1 MTGIAGPPFEAPIRV
16 RFDEAAPDGRLRTSN
31 VLRYAQ
37 DLAWLHSAALG
48 FGRDWYAEHGLAWLV
63 RAAELE
69 VVAPVGVGT
78 ALSGSTEVVGF
89 RRVWSRR
96 RSELRDEAGALVAWV
111 HIDWVLLDRRGAP
124 TRIPDSIASIFGVAG
139 TTGTTAGLTLGRVA
153 LGDVPPDASRSTIVV
168 RPQELDPMD
177 HVNNAVY
184 ADWLDEAVISA
195 GDVAATR
202 AIPRH
207 VAIEYAGGRRA
218 GPGPRG
224 GRLARRP
231 GMGVPPRRR
240 RERHGT
246 GPRHP
251 ALGPSAG
258 RQQQAVLAVVA
269 HLEQLLNRLSMLM
282 KPIRNVSSTSSG
294 SLKRSFSAAPSASG
308 MWFESGIAAR
318 VYSIAS
324 RSRGASAD
332 GSRDATSGSSTMSEM
347 CTRSQC
353 EFVQNWH
360 SLRCD
365 AVMITSSLTRRSSSP
380 PG

>member
-48 FGRDWYAEHGLAWLV
+48 FGRDWYAENGLAWLV

-96 RSELRDEAGALVAWV
+96 RSKLRDEAGALVAWV

-153 LGDVPPDASRSTIVV
+153 LGDAPPDASQSTIVV

-207 VAIEYAGGRRA
+207 VAIEYAA
-218 GPGPRG
+218 AAAPG
-224 GRLARRP
+224 
-231 GMGVPPRRR
+231 
-240 RERHGT
+240 
-246 GPRHP
+246 
-251 ALGPSAG
+251 
-258 RQQQAVLAVVA
+258 QVLKAVVWRA
-269 HLEQLLNRLSMLM
+269 DRAWAFRL
-282 KPIRNVSSTSSG
+282 G
-294 SLKRSFSAAPSASG
+294 DAAS
-308 MWFESGIAAR
+308 
-318 VYSIAS
+318 
-324 RSRGASAD
+324 
-332 GSRDATSGSSTMSEM
+332 DAELVRAT
-347 CTRSQC
+347 
-353 EFVQNWH
+353 
-360 SLRCD
+360 LR
-365 AVMITSSLTRRSSSP
+365 
-380 PG
+380 

>member
-69 VVAPVGVGT
+69 VAAPVGVGT
-78 ALSGSTEVVGF
+78 VLSGSTEVVGF

-96 RSELRDEAGALVAWV
+96 RSELRDEAGTLVAWV
-111 HIDWVLLDRRGAP
+111 HIDWVLLDHRGAP
-124 TRIPDSIASIFGVAG
+124 TRIPDSIASIFGA
-139 TTGTTAGLTLGRVA
+139 TAATGTTAGLTLGRVA
-153 LGDVPPDASRSTIVV
+153 LGDAPPDASQSTIVV

-207 VAIEYAGGRRA
+207 VAIEYAA
-218 GPGPRG
+218 
-224 GRLARRP
+224 A
-231 GMGVPPRRR
+231 
-240 RERHGT
+240 
-246 GPRHP
+246 
-251 ALGPSAG
+251 
-258 RQQQAVLAVVA
+258 
-269 HLEQLLNRLSMLM
+269 
-282 KPIRNVSSTSSG
+282 
-294 SLKRSFSAAPSASG
+294 AAPGQVLEAAVWRADRGWAFRLGDAASH
-308 MWFESGIAAR
+308 MELVRA
-318 VYSIAS
+318 
-324 RSRGASAD
+324 
-332 GSRDATSGSSTMSEM
+332 
-347 CTRSQC
+347 
-353 EFVQNWH
+353 
-360 SLRCD
+360 SLR
-365 AVMITSSLTRRSSSP
+365 
-380 PG
+380 